1 VRIVMSFLNAY
12 SEAITDL
19 VAIIMGMVIIKNGHP
34 PPTTIQECPVGSF
47 VLTAELKALPKH
59 GSVNSAEAA

>member
-1 VRIVMSFLNAY
+1 MNAY

-19 VAIIMGMVIIKNGHP
+19 VAIIMGMVIIKNGHLP
-34 PPTTIQECPVGSF
+34 PAMTQQCPVPPF
-47 VLTAELKALPKH
+47 VPTAELKALPKH